1 METHY
6 AHHED
11 RRCDICDQFVRI
23 PGLFRQW
30 ELEFIL
36 SPGSDYHIEEQGQ
49 DAHGI
54 RLLAVY
60 RREPM
65 THEVTL

>member
-1 METHY
+1 MVTQCVQP
-6 AHHED
+6 ED
-11 RRCDICDQFVRI
+11 RRCDVCDQFVRI

-36 SPGSDYHIEEQGQ
+36 RPGSAYHIEEQGPPPR
-49 DAHGI
+49 GT

-60 RREPM
+60 RREP
-65 THEVTL
+65 TTPEVTP